1 MINKAMF
8 FAAYAHARWPYLRH
22 LTAYKYY
29 QLQAHFLET
38 PEYNGRNTIKALVL
52 DQVIFV
58 GSVVEEF
65 RNWKNHYD
73 NAESALGQIEMTEKS
88 LKELDLILVVYTMF
102 PSNRIYHSSHVH
114 DNSMSNNKLLEFLKT
129 AIPELHPNVESWKVV
144 NVTR

>member
-1 MINKAMF
+1 MTNEAMF

-29 QLQAHFLET
+29 NLRTHSLET
-38 PEYNGRNTIKALVL
+38 AEYNGRSTIKALVL

-58 GSVVEEF
+58 SSVVEEF

-73 NAESALGQIEMTEKS
+73 NAKSALGQIEMTEKS
-88 LKELDLILVVYTMF
+88 LKELDLILVVYTMV
-102 PSNRIYHSSHVH
+102 PSDQIYHSSHVH
-114 DNSMSNNKLLEFLKT
+114 NNSMSNDKLLQFLTT
-129 AIPELHPNVESWKVV
+129 AIPELHPNVESWEIV